1 MSVEFKDN
9 RIEVE
14 AALDDAAIAFLYEAA
29 GELQAAVKRN
39 TAVKTGQLKNSWDY
53 VVDESKKEAT
63 IGSPL
68 QNAIWEEFGTGEY
81 ALNGDGRKGGWTYA
95 DDRGEFHHTHGKKPR
110 RALAKAFEATKPKI
124 VHHAENVFREGFK

>member
-1 MSVEFKDN
+1 MSVDFKDN
-9 RIEVE
+9 IIEVV
-14 AALDDAAIAFLYEAA
+14 AALDDAAIAFLHEAA

-39 TAVKTGQLKNSWDY
+39 TAVKAGQLKNSWDY

-81 ALNGDGRKGGWTYA
+81 ALNGDGRSITTMPL
-95 DDRGEFHHTHGKKPR
+95 FHYSIWYMG
-110 RALAKAFEATKPKI
+110 
-124 VHHAENVFREGFK
+124 

>member
-1 MSVEFKDN
+1 MSVNFKDN
-9 RIEVE
+9 RIEVV

-81 ALNGDGRKGGWTYA
+81 ALNGDGRKGGWKYVDEQGEGHFTY
-95 DDRGEFHHTHGKKPR
+95 GKKPK
-110 RALAKAFEATKPKI
+110 RALSNAFTSKQSQIIKR
-124 VHHAENVFREGFK
+124 AESLFKEGLK

>member
-39 TAVKTGQLKNSWDY
+39 TAVKTGQLKNSWD
-53 VVDESKKEAT
+53 
-63 IGSPL
+63 
-68 QNAIWEEFGTGEY
+68 
-81 ALNGDGRKGGWTYA
+81 
-95 DDRGEFHHTHGKKPR
+95 
-110 RALAKAFEATKPKI
+110 
-124 VHHAENVFREGFK
+124 